1 VHLLQS
7 RTAGIPNDLLQ
18 PPALFDLHRSQALW
32 ELKLSPASEDWYFQ
46 KKVPVK
52 AELDEFVLICARI
65 LTRTANSFA

>member
-1 VHLLQS
+1 M
-7 RTAGIPNDLLQ
+7 DLLQ

-32 ELKLSPASEDWYFQ
+32 ELKLSPALEDWYFQ